1 MFDLDKIILSLI
13 ILLLICFVNIKHLY
27 LNKRIIYMELAF
39 FIIAIAFKN
48 VNINEPNINEI
59 YGIVIKKSDNYV
71 ILKTFFSKYY
81 IYGGENFNLFDVI
94 KIKGKIENFD
104 FIHYESSFD
113 FEKYLL
119 NQGIKKALLI
129 EKYDILIDFPINF
142 YNYKEKVLS
151 LTDNESFKAYL
162 NLLLFKER
170 IDTINLNRSLI
181 SLLSLS
187 GMYLNFVL
195 YGLAKFFN
203 LFLEERHSRIVSLI
217 VLAPLLF
224 FEIYKFSVIK
234 VMIFYIFNIY
244 SYKKEFDSLK
254 RKSMLYLLFLI
265 FDVNLLY
272 VESFYI
278 SLIFSL
284 FFQLSSLF
292 INKSNKI
299 KKYLKT
305 KFIFTILF
313 APFSIQFCNSLNFL
327 NLIFNVSFAGFFKI
341 FYSFC
346 TLYFYGIKIKFL
358 ENMFVKISNILLS
371 LNFQEFSINIPKFTV
386 NSYILYFAII
396 IALIYFLEINYK
408 KCTYYCSIILS
419 TFLIIYSLPI
429 KEYFTLEISFLNVG
443 QGDSTY
449 IHYKDEDY
457 LIDTG
462 GLLNYDLAINSLIP
476 FLKNKKVYD
485 LDAIFITHY
494 DYDHFGALDSLKNNF
509 KVKKVLDYNSN
520 FPFKTKY
527 FNFINLNTYENYID
541 ENEKS
546 LVLYLKTDMKNF
558 LFMGDATKNVEED
571 IINKNPNLD
580 IDILK
585 LGHHGSKTSSSYN
598 FLKKISPEVA
608 IISCG
613 KNNKFHHPND
623 EIINNLKSLKIP
635 YRRTDI
641 EGTITYKFN
650 IFNI

>member
-13 ILLLICFVNIKHLY
+13 ILLLICFINIKHLRF
-27 LNKRIIYMELAF
+27 NKRIIYIEITL
-39 FIIAIAFKN
+39 FIIALTFKN
-48 VNINEPNINEI
+48 LNLSEPNTNEI
-59 YGIVIKKSDNYV
+59 FGIVIKKSENYV

-81 IYGGENFNLFDVI
+81 VYGGEDLHLFDVI
-94 KIKGKIENFD
+94 KIKGNIENLN

-119 NQGIKKALLI
+119 NQGVKHSLI
-129 EKYDILIDFPINF
+129 IDKYDKIINFPINF
-142 YNYKEKVLS
+142 NKYKEKVLS
-151 LTDNESFKAYL
+151 LTDNETFKIYL

-170 IDTINLNRSLI
+170 VDGTNLNRSII

-187 GMYLNFVL
+187 GIYLNFLL

-203 LFLEERHSRIVSLI
+203 LFLNERHSRIISLI

-234 VMIFYIFNIY
+234 VTIFYIFSIY
-244 SYKKEFDSLK
+244 SYKKEFDNIK
-254 RKSMLYLLFLI
+254 RKSFLYLLFLI

-272 VESFYI
+272 AESFYI

-292 INKSNKI
+292 INKSTKI
-299 KKYLKT
+299 KKYIKT
-305 KFIFTILF
+305 KLVFILVFV
-313 APFSIQFCNSLNFL
+313 PFSIQFCSSLNFL
-327 NLIFNVSFAGFFKI
+327 NLIFNACSAGFFKI

-346 TLYFYGIKIKFL
+346 TLYFYGINIKFM
-358 ENMFVKISNILLS
+358 ENIFVKVA
-371 LNFQEFSINIPKFTV
+371 NFLFSFNFEMFDINIPKFSIST
-386 NSYILYFAII
+386 YILYFVII
-396 IALIYFLEINYK
+396 ISLFYFLEINYK
-408 KCTYYCSIILS
+408 KLS
-419 TFLIIYSLPI
+419 YFYTMVLITFLIIYSIPI
-429 KEYFTLEISFLNVG
+429 KEYFTFEVSFLNVG

-485 LDAIFITHY
+485 LDAVFITHY

-546 LVLYLKTDMKNF
+546 LVLYLKTNVKKF

-598 FLKKISPEVA
+598 FLRKVSPEVG

-623 EIINNLKSLKIP
+623 ETINNLKSLKIP